1 MKKITL
7 SIMTAISLLMSGC
20 ASMDG
25 LKFPTNKETTASV
38 VKNAVVVSSEK
49 VKKEESAINIANI
62 AGALLGGIIGN
73 QFGAGNGKTL
83 ATTGGALVGGAM
95 ARASSLKKTD
105 YDVHTVVAF
114 VDGSMV
120 EVVQSLEKTEVFRK
134 GDFVQ
139 VSFDNDGNPIG
150 IKFVEAKKNVQIVEK
165 EKIVEKIKTIHDTK
179 TKVVVKK
186 VYTNNP
192 TTTATVMNSQG
203 SIISKQTIVGD
214 QKLIL
219 RQE

>member
-62 AGALLGGIIGN
+62 AGALFGGIIGN

-83 ATTGGALVGGAM
+83 ATTGGALVGSAM
-95 ARASSLKKTD
+95 ASSLKKTD

-139 VSFDNDGNPIG
+139 VSLDSDGNPIG